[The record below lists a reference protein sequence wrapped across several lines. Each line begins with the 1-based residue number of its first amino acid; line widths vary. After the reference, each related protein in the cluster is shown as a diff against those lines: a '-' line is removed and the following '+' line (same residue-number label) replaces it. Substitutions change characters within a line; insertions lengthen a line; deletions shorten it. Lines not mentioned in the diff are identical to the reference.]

1 VRDQELPINS
11 EDVSV
16 QLPDIASFL
25 SPKLM
30 QAIDQLSLRD
40 KGMADLRQSSEGTL
54 CPSLGPHHQET
65 PAEFA
70 VDADYF
76 EVVSAEVAAAAA
88 AAAAA
93 TRSIDSWSPP
103 LHPLERESAVSVT
116 AKVAA
121 FPLAAGVADAALAAI
136 GEPAAAAESAAP
148 HVIAEDSTADADA
161 SGGEWL
167 W

>member
-1 VRDQELPINS
+1 
-11 EDVSV
+11 V

-54 CPSLGPHHQET
+54 SPSLGPHHQDT
-65 PAEFA
+65 PDEFA
-70 VDADYF
+70 VDAAYF

-88 AAAAA
+88 EA

-103 LHPLERESAVSVT
+103 LRPLERESAVSDA
-116 AKVAA
+116 AKAAA
-121 FPLAAGVADAALAAI
+121 FPLAVGAADAALAAI

-148 HVIAEDSTADADA
+148 HVIAEGSTADT

>member
-54 CPSLGPHHQET
+54 CPSLGPHHQDT

-88 AAAAA
+88 AA
-93 TRSIDSWSPP
+93 TRSIDSWSLP

-121 FPLAAGVADAALAAI
+121 FPLAAGATDAVLAAT
-136 GEPAAAAESAAP
+136 GDPAPDAELTEP
-148 HVIAEDSTADADA
+148 HVIADDSTADEDA
-161 SGGEWL
+161 SGGIW
-167 W
+167 WW